1 MKMIEIV
8 ALGELLI
15 DFTQVEIAAD
25 GQRIFKQNPGG
36 APANV
41 LCAASKLGAKTA
53 FIGKVGDDLHGRY
66 LKNVLRECNVDAD
79 QVILDPMT
87 YTTLAFVQLNEA
99 GDRRFSFARKPGA
112 DMRLRKEEIDEQIF
126 DDTCILHVG
135 SLSLTDNPAKSATI
149 YAIQEAK
156 KRNCI
161 ISYDPNYRAGLWS
174 DEETAIK
181 EMRSIIKYADVMKL
195 AEEEMILLTSEY
207 VPEAAATYLFEKGV
221 KIVVITLGASGA
233 YVYTKN
239 EGSYVPGYQSLV
251 VNTTGAGDAF
261 WGGFLYQLINKGK
274 MPEDIILSE
283 AIEMAYFAN
292 AVASLCVEKDGAIYA
307 MPNLDE
313 VNKRMKIGE
322 SQQIRKSRIL

>member
-1 MKMIEIV
+1 MIEIV

-15 DFTQVEIAAD
+15 DFTQVGIAED
-25 GQRIFKQNPGG
+25 GQRLFKQNPGG

-53 FIGKVGDDLHGRY
+53 FIGKVGDDIHGRY

-79 QVILDPMT
+79 KVILDPMT

-112 DMRLRKEEIDEQIF
+112 DICLRKEEIDEEIF

-135 SLSLTDNPAKSATI
+135 SLSLTDNPAKGATI

-161 ISYDPNYRAGLWS
+161 ISYDPNYRAGLWH

-181 EMRSIIKYADVMKL
+181 EMRSVIKYADVMKL
-195 AEEEMILLTSEY
+195 AEEEMNLLTSEH
-207 VPEAAATYLFEKGV
+207 VPEAAAAYLFEKGV
-221 KIVVITLGASGA
+221 KVVIITLGEAGA
-233 YVYTKN
+233 YVYAKN
-239 EGSYVPGYQSLV
+239 QGSHVNGYKSV
-251 VNTTGAGDAF
+251 VANTTGAGDAF
-261 WGGFLYQLINKGK
+261 WGGFLYQLIKKGK
-274 MPEDIILSE
+274 KPEDIILE
-283 AIEMAYFAN
+283 EVIEFANFAN
-292 AVASLCVEKDGAIYA
+292 AVASLCVERDGAIYA
-307 MPNLDE
+307 MPNLVE
-313 VNKRMKIGE
+313 VNERMKKN
-322 SQQIRKSRIL
+322 QIEII